1 MTNTQDLW
9 PELSLPDAEASYLRG
24 VYSGARVILEYG
36 SGGSTT
42 LAASLAGKR
51 VFSVESDKAWA
62 LRLQTQIDA
71 QDLPSPTT
79 LYHADIGPTGAWG
92 RPLDGSHWQLFH
104 TYPLAI
110 WDQPYFL
117 EPDVVLIDGRFRVAC
132 LMTTLARITKPV
144 TILFDDYTERPSYHV
159 VERYIKPSETVGRMA
174 VFEAKPG
181 LVTLQDLSE
190 IVATFMMAS
199 FVGESGAYDKAL
211 AKLV

>member
-1 MTNTQDLW
+1 MSKTQDLW
-9 PELSLPDAEASYLRG
+9 PELSLPEAEASHLRE

-42 LAASLAGKR
+42 LAASMTGKR

-92 RPLDGSHWQLFH
+92 RPLDGTHWQLFH

-117 EPDVVLIDGRFRVAC
+117 EPDAVLIDGRFRVAC

-159 VERYIKPSETVGRMA
+159 VERYIKPSKTVGRMA
-174 VFEAKPG
+174 VFEAQPD

-199 FVGESGAYDKAL
+199 FVGERGAYDKVL
-211 AKLV
+211 SKVD